1 MSHEQGD
8 LMARPDKVAV
18 VDEVRDRLSSSAAT
32 VLTEY
37 RGLTVTELAD
47 LRAELRKNDAE
58 YKVVKNTLARIAAK
72 DAGLEVPDELLVG
85 PTAVT
90 FVAGDPVAVAKVLRT
105 FSKDHPELV
114 VKGSIL
120 DGKLLDAA
128 DTLRLADLESRE
140 ELLAR
145 LAGMFEAVVAQ
156 PARLALANLTKAARL
171 LAALQAKRVESGET
185 MQEAPAAEAPA
196 AEAPAPEATAE
207 AGDAEPSP
215 PAEEQPSARAAEGG
229 SGSEPGVVGE
239 TPEPDSPAAEAV
251 TAEATARAA
260 EGGSGSD
267 QAAEG
272 VDATPADAEPASKPG
287 ASETE

>member
-1 MSHEQGD
+1 
-8 LMARPDKVAV
+8 MARPDKVAV
-18 VDEVRDRLSSSAAT
+18 VDEVRTRLSSSTAT

-72 DAGLEVPDELLVG
+72 DAGLEVPDDLLVG

-105 FSKDHPELV
+105 FSKAHPELV

-145 LAGMFEAVVAQ
+145 LAGLFEAVVAQ

-185 MQEAPAAEAPA
+185 LEASEAPADEAPAAE
-196 AEAPAPEATAE
+196 
-207 AGDAEPSP
+207 PSP
-215 PAEEQPSARAAEGG
+215 PVEEQPAAQAADGG
-229 SGSEPGVVGE
+229 SAPGVVDE

-251 TAEATARAA
+251 TAEAEAA
-260 EGGSGSD
+260 D
-267 QAAEG
+267 D
-272 VDATPADAEPASKPG
+272 VDATPADAESASKPG